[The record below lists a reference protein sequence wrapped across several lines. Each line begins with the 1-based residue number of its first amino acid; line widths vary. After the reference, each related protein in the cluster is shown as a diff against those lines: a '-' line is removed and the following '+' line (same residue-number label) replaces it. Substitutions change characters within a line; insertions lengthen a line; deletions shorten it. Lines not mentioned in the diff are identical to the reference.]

1 MQNPLDT
8 DLVVEFVQ
16 SNSGEFNET
25 FAFFAEPI
33 ENFVIP
39 AHGTANSGPINNV
52 LLTQG
57 AIASLAII
65 PDEKLDIQ
73 AAATV
78 QVGQGGYT
86 IPWLQLVQFSVPTT
100 YTLDLG
106 LAAMKQKAIS
116 ISASASASSAS
127 ASASVSAVASV
138 KDTTSAKEAESTSSA
153 KDTQSTAEDTRSAA
167 TTEATVTAATTEAK
181 VTEAKAT
188 TSATTADTP
197 PATDSALVRGVIC
210 SSVLVG

>member
-39 AHGTANSGPINNV
+39 AHGTANSGTINNV

-127 ASASVSAVASV
+127 ASVSAVASV
-138 KDTTSAKEAESTSSA
+138 KDTTSAKDTESTSSA

-167 TTEATVTAATTEAK
+167 TTEATVTAGTTEAK

-210 SSVLVG
+210 SSVLVC